1 MPFTYARNTQQT
13 PINASRTT
21 LPLGYSDQL
30 FNSSKDH
37 LQELKDYKNQIEGTI
52 QRAEQPYVSKT

>member
-13 PINASRTT
+13 PQNIGRTT
-21 LPLGYSDQL
+21 LGYSDQI

-37 LQELKDYKNQIEGTI
+37 LQELKDYKNQIEGSTI
-52 QRAEQPYVSKT
+52 RAEQPYVSKT